1 MVGGSCSTG
10 LPSTADGA
18 VGAAAHVAVGGLKIA
33 GGAALR
39 VAAGAWRRT
48 PATRTCADMPGASG
62 GGGTITTREV
72 RSHEGDPQPW
82 MLVDVA
88 QSGAEATQSAKWS
101 LKAQAFRSMEKAEE
115 QRKEH
120 YALWSTAQASSLTA
134 LQRQASRGKE
144 ELAECVAFLQQRAAA
159 DLAYAASFSKH
170 RLGGK
175 PIAQLADL
183 RSAALPGAP
192 GSGAPA
198 LSDAGGCAELAA
210 VMSVL
215 GCMLSHAADRL
226 HRFGEQAGLSK
237 ELLSSQVCMWRDWEC
252 GCTGLESRRG

>member
-1 MVGGSCSTG
+1 MEDD
-10 LPSTADGA
+10 PGA
-18 VGAAAHVAVGGLKIA
+18 VGSAAQVAVGGLKIA

-48 PATRTCADMPGASG
+48 PATRASAGWHDKSAG
-62 GGGTITTREV
+62 GGGKITTREV

-120 YALWSTAQASSLTA
+120 FAQWSAAQASSLAA
-134 LQRQASRGKE
+134 LQRQAARGKE
-144 ELAECVAFLQQRAAA
+144 EQAECVAFLQQRAAA

-175 PIAQLADL
+175 PVSQLADL
-183 RSAALPGAP
+183 RAAALPGVP

-198 LSDAGGCAELAA
+198 LSDAGGCAELAV

-226 HRFGEQAGLSK
+226 QRFGEQGGLGK
-237 ELLSSQVCMWRDWEC
+237 ELQASQVRPTLSQE
-252 GCTGLESRRG
+252 